1 MARSTKSNGRIKP
14 QSREAAH
21 ALLDKLPDELYL
33 TVPAYMA
40 FLSKQPDLIE
50 DIEDGLPATSALREP
65 GAKPFDQ
72 LLKEA
77 GLA

>member
-21 ALLDKLPDELYL
+21 ALLDKLLDELYF

-50 DIEDGLPATSALREP
+50 DI
-65 GAKPFDQ
+65 
-72 LLKEA
+72 
-77 GLA
+77 